1 MSLSTVLVVVVIA
14 VFIRLAFFRRGPKTL
29 DGSWTGTSD
38 SGSSTGFDSGA
49 DGGCDGGGDGGGGD

>member
-1 MSLSTVLVVVVIA
+1 MSLTAILVVVVIA
-14 VFIRLAFFRRGPKTL
+14 VFIRFAFFRHGPHTR

-49 DGGCDGGGDGGGGD
+49 DGGCDGGGDGGGD